1 MKEDLDREK
10 RAIQKQWAAREKQI
24 EKVLANTAGMYG
36 DLQQGLVGANMLRIE
51 PLEMGKLGEREEGR

>member
-1 MKEDLDREK
+1 MKEDLDHEK

-24 EKVLANTAGMYG
+24 EKVLANTAGMVG

-51 PLEMGKLGEREEGR
+51 PLEMGKLEVVSDAR

>member
-24 EKVLANTAGMYG
+24 EKVLANTAGMVG

-51 PLEMGKLGEREEGR
+51 PLEMGKLEVVSDAR